1 MHRCPAEGPAPRT
14 LRSAIDDEEGLDR
27 EATVTIG
34 TEPVCGQLGELRAEF
49 GSGVLH
55 AVAVGLGQNGDLLVW
70 GNVLE
75 MQPYVHS

>member
-49 GSGVLH
+49 GCRCAARRSG
-55 AVAVGLGQNGDLLVW
+55 GPRPEW
-70 GNVLE
+70 
-75 MQPYVHS
+75 